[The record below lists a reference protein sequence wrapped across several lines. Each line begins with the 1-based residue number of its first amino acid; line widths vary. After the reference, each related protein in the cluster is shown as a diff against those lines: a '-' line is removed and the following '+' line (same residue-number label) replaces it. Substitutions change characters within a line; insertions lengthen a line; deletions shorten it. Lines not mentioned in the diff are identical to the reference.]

1 MVEVRLYK
9 DEKNYAQNPFR
20 TMVVPVVDIDAE
32 SGILTVPSLDGKETF
47 SFYFVEYVRNEATT
61 FSFYKVDKKTN

>member
-1 MVEVRLYK
+1 MVI
-9 DEKNYAQNPFR
+9 
-20 TMVVPVVDIDAE
+20 PVVDIDAE

-61 FSFYKVDKKTN
+61 FSFYKVDKKIK